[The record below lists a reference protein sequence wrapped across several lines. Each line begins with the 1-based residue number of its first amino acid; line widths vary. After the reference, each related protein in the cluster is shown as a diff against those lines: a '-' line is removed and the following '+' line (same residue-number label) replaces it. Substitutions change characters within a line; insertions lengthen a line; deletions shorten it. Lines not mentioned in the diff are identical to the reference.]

1 MDGNNLNSHPANF
14 ASVDFA
20 AANFALLD
28 AQPALSVALEE
39 LQAAQAN
46 QAANASLFAAAPTTT
61 APLAQPVPPGVSARE
76 LLEELRTGRLVAER
90 AFLERTRTTLTESAP
105 PALPAIVAAPAA
117 PDTPDRV
124 IAQVKISQVL
134 PAVAPP
140 AALET
145 AAPVAVIP
153 AAAAPVAAV
162 AAEPEKH
169 LIFALGELRYAVPL
183 DHIIEI
189 AELEQHT
196 PVPNVPDWILGIT
209 NLRGDIL
216 SLVDLNALFGE
227 STGEV
232 PRGSSLL
239 VAQTNA
245 GDLTTCLVVD
255 RVYGVVNVTPD
266 QVQKLDQ
273 VANHMM
279 AQHTRGYV
287 HHAGDLLS
295 LLDLEGLLRAL
306 ELHAA

>member
-1 MDGNNLNSHPANF
+1 MDGNNLTSHPANF
-14 ASVDFA
+14 AS
-20 AANFALLD
+20 LG
-28 AQPALSVALEE
+28 AQPALSAALEE

-46 QAANASLFAAAPTTT
+46 QSAAHASLFAAALPNATPTV
-61 APLAQPVPPGVSARE
+61 QPASPGVSARE
-76 LLEELRTGRLVAER
+76 LLEELRTGRLTAER
-90 AFLERTRTTLTESAP
+90 AFLERTRTTLTENAP
-105 PALPAIVAAPAA
+105 PAPVTAPIA
-117 PDTPDRV
+117 PLRA
-124 IAQVKISQVL
+124 AQVFQPQVFQEVA
-134 PAVAPP
+134 PTAVPVAVAP
-140 AALET
+140 
-145 AAPVAVIP
+145 
-153 AAAAPVAAV
+153 AAV
-162 AAEPEKH
+162 AAAEEEKH

-183 DHIIEI
+183 DHVIEI

-255 RVYGVVNVTPD
+255 RVYGVVNVTPE

-273 VANHMM
+273 VANHTM

-287 HHAGDLLS
+287 HHAGELLS
-295 LLDLEGLLRAL
+295 LLDLEGLLRAF
-306 ELHAA
+306 ELHATA

>member
-1 MDGNNLNSHPANF
+1 MDGNNLTSHPANF
-14 ASVDFA
+14 AS
-20 AANFALLD
+20 ANFALLD
-28 AQPALSVALEE
+28 AQPALSAALEE
-39 LQAAQAN
+39 LQQVAQAN

-61 APLAQPVPPGVSARE
+61 APLAQPASPGVSARE

-90 AFLERTRTTLTESAP
+90 AFLERTRTALTESAS
-105 PALPAIVAAPAA
+105 PALPAFEEVPAASDTLVAQAKAQLVLPVAAPVSA
-117 PDTPDRV
+117 TPV
-124 IAQVKISQVL
+124 
-134 PAVAPP
+134 AVMPV
-140 AALET
+140 
-145 AAPVAVIP
+145 AAPVATIE
-153 AAAAPVAAV
+153 
-162 AAEPEKH
+162 AEQEKH

-216 SLVDLNALFGE
+216 SLVDINALFGE

-306 ELHAA
+306 ELHAAA

>member
-1 MDGNNLNSHPANF
+1 MDGKNLNSHPANF
-14 ASVDFA
+14 AS
-20 AANFALLD
+20 ANFASLE

-61 APLAQPVPPGVSARE
+61 APLAQPAPPGVSARE

-105 PALPAIVAAPAA
+105 PALRAPALPVPALPAIVAAPAA
-117 PDTPDRV
+117 PAAL
-124 IAQVKISQVL
+124 IAQAKVPQVL
-134 PAVAPP
+134 PAVAPT

-153 AAAAPVAAV
+153 AAAVEADQ
-162 AAEPEKH
+162 EKH

-279 AQHTRGYV
+279 AHHTRGYV
-287 HHAGDLLS
+287 HHAGELLS

>member
-1 MDGNNLNSHPANF
+1 MDGNNLTSHPVTL
-14 ASVDFA
+14 AS
-20 AANFALLD
+20 LGGSLG
-28 AQPALSVALEE
+28 AQPAALSAALEE
-39 LQAAQAN
+39 LQAAQASQLAQAN
-46 QAANASLFAAAPTTT
+46 QVAHASLFAATTT
-61 APLAQPVPPGVSARE
+61 APITAPTIQQTPGVSARE

-90 AFLERTRTTLTESAP
+90 AFLERARTTLTENAP
-105 PALPAIVAAPAA
+105 RAAVTAPMVQAPQVFQEAAP
-117 PDTPDRV
+117 T
-124 IAQVKISQVL
+124 
-134 PAVAPP
+134 AVPV
-140 AALET
+140 T
-145 AAPVAVIP
+145 AVAPVAV
-153 AAAAPVAAV
+153 
-162 AAEPEKH
+162 AEAEQEKH

-183 DHIIEI
+183 DHVIEI

-273 VANHMM
+273 VANHTM
-279 AQHTRGYV
+279 AQHMRGYV
-287 HHAGDLLS
+287 SHAGELLS
-295 LLDLEGLLRAL
+295 LLDLEGLLRAF

>member
-1 MDGNNLNSHPANF
+1 MDGNNLTSYPANL
-14 ASVDFA
+14 APLGAQS
-20 AANFALLD
+20 ALL
-28 AQPALSVALEE
+28 AALPAALPIALPIALEA
-39 LQAAQAN
+39 LQAAQASQAN
-46 QAANASLFAAAPTTT
+46 QLAPHVSLFAAMPSAT
-61 APLAQPVPPGVSARE
+61 PLVQPAQPGVSARE

-90 AFLERTRTTLTESAP
+90 AFLERARTSLTETAP
-105 PALPAIVAAPAA
+105 PAENTAPMVQAYTPQIFQEAAP
-117 PDTPDRV
+117 T
-124 IAQVKISQVL
+124 
-134 PAVAPP
+134 AVP
-140 AALET
+140 EKV
-145 AAPVAVIP
+145 APVAI
-153 AAAAPVAAV
+153 APMATV
-162 AAEPEKH
+162 AAEEEKH

-183 DHIIEI
+183 DHVVEI
-189 AELEQHT
+189 AELEQYT

-255 RVYGVVNVTPD
+255 RVYGVVNVAPD

-273 VANHMM
+273 VANHTL
-279 AQHTRGYV
+279 ALHTRGYV

-295 LLDLEGLLRAL
+295 LLDLEGLLRAF
-306 ELHAA
+306 ELHAAA

>member
-1 MDGNNLNSHPANF
+1 MDGKTLTSHPAQF
-14 ASVDFA
+14 AS
-20 AANFALLD
+20 LG
-28 AQPALSVALEE
+28 AQPALSAALEE
-39 LQAAQAN
+39 LQAAQASQPAEAN
-46 QAANASLFAAAPTTT
+46 QAAHASLFAAAPTTVT
-61 APLAQPVPPGVSARE
+61 PAVQQALSGVSARE
-76 LLEELRTGRLVAER
+76 LLDELRTGRLAVER
-90 AFLERTRTTLTESAP
+90 AFLERARTTLAETAPPEAPPVFSAP
-105 PALPAIVAAPAA
+105 MAQPQTPQVFQEVAPTAAPEAA
-117 PDTPDRV
+117 TPAPIEPV
-124 IAQVKISQVL
+124 PVESVPVESL
-134 PAVAPP
+134 AV
-140 AALET
+140 
-145 AAPVAVIP
+145 APVAV
-153 AAAAPVAAV
+153 AAT
-162 AAEPEKH
+162 EPEKH

-183 DHIIEI
+183 DHVVEI
-189 AELEQHT
+189 AELEQYT

-273 VANHMM
+273 VANHTL

-295 LLDLEGLLRAL
+295 LLNLEGLLRAF
-306 ELHAA
+306 ELHAAA